1 MSKLKIGI
9 MGATGYTGLELI
21 RLLERHPQVAIEW
34 LTSESHAGG
43 RLSGT
48 ANVIN
53 DYSLISL
60 EEAQKQDPVDLVF
73 VCLPHTAAMK
83 AVAELVKK
91 GIRVIDLSADFRLK
105 DPNVYERWYNHPHS
119 ASELLEQAVYGLCEI
134 HREAIRGTRLI
145 ANPGCF
151 PTSVLLPLIPLIKA
165 GYLSGD
171 VIIDSKSSI
180 SGAGRAAKASN
191 LFCEVN
197 ESFYP
202 YSIGYKHRHI
212 AEMEEQL
219 CVAGWKQ
226 PELIFSPHVLP
237 VNRGILSTIY
247 FNSSASAEKVI
258 ECWRDTY
265 ANEQFVKQLPINT
278 YPTLAMCSKTN
289 YCLMSVTQGR
299 EDRLIITSAIDNL
312 MKGAAGQAVQNMNI
326 LFGYPEETGLF

>member
-1 MSKLKIGI
+1 MNKVKIGI

-21 RLLERHPQVAIEW
+21 RLLERHSQVEIDW

-43 RLSGT
+43 MLSKS
-48 ANVIN
+48 ANVLK
-53 DYSLISL
+53 DYPLISL
-60 EEAQKQDPVDLVF
+60 EAALQRNSTDLVF
-73 VCLPHTAAMK
+73 VCLPHTAAMD
-83 AVAELVKK
+83 AVTQLLAK
-91 GIRVIDLSADFRLK
+91 GIKVIDLSADFRLK
-105 DPNVYERWYNHPHS
+105 DPALYERWYGHRHS
-119 ASELLEQAVYGLCEI
+119 APQFLGQAVYGLSEVY
-134 HREAIRGTRLI
+134 RASIRRSSLI

-151 PTSVLLPLIPLIKA
+151 PTSVLLPLIPLMRA
-165 GYLSGD
+165 GVVSNEI
-171 VIIDSKSSI
+171 IIDSKSSI

-202 YSIGYKHRHI
+202 YSIGYKHRHL

-219 CVAGWKQ
+219 QLAGCMQ

-247 FNSSASAEKVI
+247 IKSQITAERVL
-258 ECWRDTY
+258 ECWRDLY
-265 ANEQFVKQLPINT
+265 SAERFIKVLELNL

-289 YCLMSVTQGR
+289 YCIFGVTQGR

-326 LFGYPEETGLF
+326 LFDYPEETALY